1 MQVGFLRDEST
12 HHLFLIVCMFEPRYV
27 MAKLPEATPDDRA
40 FAEQLVKDY
49 GVAII
54 PGSFCGFPGWIR
66 VCYSNLP
73 PDKCLKAAE
82 RLEKGIEEL
91 CGK

>member
-1 MQVGFLRDEST
+1 
-12 HHLFLIVCMFEPRYV
+12 
-27 MAKLPEATPDDRA
+27 MAKLPEATPDDRQIG
-40 FAEQLVKDY
+40 EQLVSDY

-73 PDKCLKAAE
+73 PDKCLQAAE
-82 RLEKGIEEL
+82 RLEKGLKEL
-91 CGK
+91 CGGK